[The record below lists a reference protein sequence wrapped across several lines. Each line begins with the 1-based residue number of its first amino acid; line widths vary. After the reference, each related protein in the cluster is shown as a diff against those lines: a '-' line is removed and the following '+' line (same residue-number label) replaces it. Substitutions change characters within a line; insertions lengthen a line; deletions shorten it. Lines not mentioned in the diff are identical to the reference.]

1 MLQAPISLHLP
12 EKPVLHGHHVTKR
25 HPHIKHSCKLY
36 RQFTG
41 LRYRIYAE
49 VLQQDL
55 NAAAL
60 NVGPGW
66 WNVINQRIMDRKV
79 GGC

>member
-41 LRYRIYAE
+41 LQDRIYAE
-49 VLQQDL
+49 VLQQ
-55 NAAAL
+55 
-60 NVGPGW
+60 
-66 WNVINQRIMDRKV
+66 
-79 GGC
+79 GGSECRTRLVECH